1 MLLKIGSSG
10 SDVVIMQYG
19 LYILCCDPR
28 GFDGVFGSNTSVAV
42 RTFQSA
48 NGLSVDG
55 IVGDMTWNKM
65 KVEILKIQQQLS
77 KKGVKCTEDGL
88 GGVKTLDA
96 IKEFQRKN
104 SLIAD
109 GMVGSRTRSVLFSSG
124 GSTDS
129 GSTGGSNSGSTGGS
143 NSGNEVRPLGKKV
156 FLDAGHGG
164 VDPGAV
170 GNGLN
175 EKDITL
181 SITLKVG
188 KILQSKGLD
197 VMYSRTTDVYN
208 AFTQIPSVANRAN
221 ADLFVSIHCNSFSSL
236 SSSGTECFTAA
247 SAGSKTKALAKTVAD
262 RLASG
267 LSLVNRGPKEAGYAV
282 LRLSDMPAILIETAF
297 ISNAADSQKLRDRQ
311 DEFAAIIADCIL
323 GYFK

>member
-28 GFDGVFGSNTSVAV
+28 GFDGIFGSNTSVAV

-65 KVEILKIQQQLS
+65 KSEILKIQQQLN

-88 GGVKTLDA
+88 GGVKTLEA
-96 IKEFQRKN
+96 VKEFQTKN

-109 GMVGSRTRSVLFSSG
+109 GMVGSRTKSVLFSSG

-129 GSTGGSNSGSTGGS
+129 GSNSGNTGGGT
-143 NSGNEVRPLGKKV
+143 SGNEVRPLGKLV

-188 KILQSKGLD
+188 KILQSKGLE

-208 AFTQIPSVANRAN
+208 AFTQIPSVANRAD

-236 SSSGTECFTAA
+236 SSSGTECFTTA